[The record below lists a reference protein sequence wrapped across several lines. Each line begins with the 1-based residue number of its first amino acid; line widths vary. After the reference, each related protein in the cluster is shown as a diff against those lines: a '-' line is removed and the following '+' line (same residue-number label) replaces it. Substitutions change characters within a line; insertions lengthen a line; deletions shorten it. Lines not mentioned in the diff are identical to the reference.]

1 MPNTSVYCVAEIS
14 TEVIVLTSKPQANTQ
29 HSPGSGGRCMANGA
43 IQLTAVYS
51 HGCMNRIQLR
61 AVGSSSGDMLL
72 LIVGRINSTVGQL
85 LHIAPLTFKT
95 TPPYSN
101 AIFDNTC
108 FTVTALPPSRYARC
122 RGNGNTKWTS
132 RCVSRSPKRQHGLNP
147 PSLSSHE
154 TTPQTCNAGKR

>member
-1 MPNTSVYCVAEIS
+1 MCCRDIYRSYRANQQAPG
-14 TEVIVLTSKPQANTQ
+14 LKPLSSRSPKLLFKYQ

-108 FTVTALPPSRYARC
+108 FTVTALPPSLALCQVQREWEYQMDKQVC
-122 RGNGNTKWTS
+122 FKVTK
-132 RCVSRSPKRQHGLNP
+132 
-147 PSLSSHE
+147 
-154 TTPQTCNAGKR
+154 TPTWLKSTVLEQP